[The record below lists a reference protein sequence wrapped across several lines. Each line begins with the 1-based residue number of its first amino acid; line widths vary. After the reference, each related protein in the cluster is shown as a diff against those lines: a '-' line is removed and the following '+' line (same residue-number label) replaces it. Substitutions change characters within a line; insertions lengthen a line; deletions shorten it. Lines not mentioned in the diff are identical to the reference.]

1 MDHAANKEKYSWIN
15 RIAIEERASLEEVD
29 RPFLYPI
36 SVTRGRW
43 WRQRNRKTWLLLS
56 SAEMNTGE
64 VWSSD
69 DGDHRHARKHV
80 ICAVAATG
88 KLSRWTE
95 WPHHGV
101 GVSMTTLL
109 SVFFFKRYTMN
120 CFQLY
125 VYWINFEERTRIF
138 GLVLFFLNRD
148 STGKIVKLLI
158 AENLEIEIAQ
168 SLCKLLPAE
177 TVNTCFVFLAGV
189 MMSGSLCKIVSR
201 ETQIIFSIEDGW
213 LLCSMQRGP
222 RGWFK
227 SRSLFMLFFYNA
239 KIEIR
244 FDQRP
249 VALKVLCWSGKL

>member
-1 MDHAANKEKYSWIN
+1 
-15 RIAIEERASLEEVD
+15 
-29 RPFLYPI
+29 
-36 SVTRGRW
+36 
-43 WRQRNRKTWLLLS
+43 
-56 SAEMNTGE
+56 
-64 VWSSD
+64 
-69 DGDHRHARKHV
+69 
-80 ICAVAATG
+80 
-88 KLSRWTE
+88 
-95 WPHHGV
+95 
-101 GVSMTTLL
+101 
-109 SVFFFKRYTMN
+109 MN
-120 CFQLY
+120 CFELY

-148 STGKIVKLLI
+148 STGKIVKVLI

-213 LLCSMQRGP
+213 LLCSMHRGP

-249 VALKVLCWSGKL
+249 VALKVLCWIARQVAKRVLHSALESLLMIGSFSV

>member
-1 MDHAANKEKYSWIN
+1 MLKWTQVKCGHPMTVTIGMRANM
-15 RIAIEERASLEEVD
+15 
-29 RPFLYPI
+29 
-36 SVTRGRW
+36 
-43 WRQRNRKTWLLLS
+43 S
-56 SAEMNTGE
+56 SAQ
-64 VWSSD
+64 WQP
-69 DGDHRHARKHV
+69 
-80 ICAVAATG
+80 
-88 KLSRWTE
+88 WTE

-101 GVSMTTLL
+101 GVSMATLL
-109 SVFFFKRYTMN
+109 SVFFKRYTMN

-148 STGKIVKLLI
+148 STGKIVKVLI

-249 VALKVLCWSGKL
+249 DALRVLCWSGKL